1 MGQVMLPLSLLLLM
15 CLLASSA
22 SGMEVEGKHV
32 AIRSRYWENSGPVLP
47 SEVLLYSTQTS
58 LFAAPFRSITGQV
71 KKTDFRLIL
80 ELDKY
85 MLNSVSVSYEDNLIL
100 FGKRLIFGHLIQ

>member
-1 MGQVMLPLSLLLLM
+1 MGQVMLPLFLLLFYLV
-15 CLLASSA
+15 ASST
-22 SGMEVEGKHV
+22 SGIGLEGKNA
-32 AIRSRYWENSGPVLP
+32 AIRSRSWDNSGPVLP
-47 SEVLLYSTQTS
+47 SEVLLYGTQTS

-85 MLNSVSVSYEDNLIL
+85 MLDSVSVSYSDNLIL
-100 FGKRLIFGHLIQ
+100 FGKRLIYGHPIQ